1 MRIGIIVHSKTGN
14 TYSAAE
20 RIKGELSNIGHQVS
34 IEKVIPFDD
43 KATTVVDRVKLRSTP
58 DTGEYD
64 GIIFG
69 APVWGFK
76 VSSVM
81 EAYLNQIKSLKDKK
95 VACFVTQSFPFPW
108 LGGNNS
114 TEQMKR
120 ICESKGAIVAVTGTA
135 NRTKKYSYDN
145 LAGKFKDFFNESE

>member
-1 MRIGIIVHSKTGN
+1 MNIGIIVHSKTGN

-20 RIKGELSNIGHQVS
+20 RIKKELSDIGHQVTL
-34 IEKVIPFDD
+34 EKVIPLDD
-43 KATTVVDRVKLRSTP
+43 KSTTVAEKVRLKSAPGTE
-58 DTGEYD
+58 EYD
-64 GIIFG
+64 AIIFG

-76 VSSVM
+76 VSAVM
-81 EAYLNQIKSLKDKK
+81 EAYLSQIKSLKDKK

-120 ICESKGAIVAVTGTA
+120 ICESKGAVVAATGTA
-135 NRTKKYSYDN
+135 NRTKKYSSDN
-145 LAGKFKDFFNESE
+145 LAGKFKGFF